1 MKKLSNE
8 TRVKFHAHTVDS
20 SSFCFLKKGKKKKK
34 MFKQKTISFYCYG
47 SWCTRDIDYHVYI
60 VSRF

>member
-34 MFKQKTISFYCYG
+34 NLSRKLFLS
-47 SWCTRDIDYHVYI
+47 I
-60 VSRF
+60 VMVVGAREI